1 MTNIYTIK
9 AGDTLSN
16 IAKANNTTVSELA
29 RINNIKNPNLIITG
43 KTLKLKEEP
52 VDNNKPTTLENVE
65 EVEKLEKEVEKLEK
79 ELEKTQKLIN
89 SQTTEQDSL
98 NGWEV
103 FGLGLGAYA
112 TGKALEKSAPYVW
125 QGAKKAGT
133 TTCNTVKKAYST
145 VKTNIKAT
153 ANTVGEKTAAGYK
166 TAKKAVA
173 TKTEQVVKTTQKEVK
188 EITKLNHRA
197 NNILNGKR
205 VSVNKTP
212 IKLGKASKILGKA
225 AVPLTVAVSLV
236 EVGKAYEKGGAKEA
250 TKTGAKCATGV
261 ATAWAGAK
269 AGAAIGTA
277 ICPGLGTAIGSF
289 VGGIAGYFAGEK
301 LAEKV
306 LS

>member
-43 KTLKLKEEP
+43 KTLKLKEEAKEEP
-52 VDNNKPTTLENVE
+52 VDDKKPTTPENVEE
-65 EVEKLEKEVEKLEK
+65 EVEKLKK
-79 ELEKTQKLIN
+79 ELEKTQNLIN

-145 VKTNIKAT
+145 IKTNIKAI
-153 ANTVGEKTAAGYK
+153 ANTVGEKATAGYK
-166 TAKKAVA
+166 TAKKAVT
-173 TKTEQVVKTTQKEVK
+173 TKTKQVVKATQKEVK
-188 EITKLNHRA
+188 EIKKLNHRA

-205 VSVNKTP
+205 VQVNKAP
-212 IKLGKASKILGKA
+212 IKLGKAGKILGKA

-236 EVGKAYEKGGAKEA
+236 EVGRAYEKGGAKEA

-261 ATAWAGAK
+261 ATGWAGAK
-269 AGAAIGTA
+269 AGAVIGTA